1 MQFLTH
7 MQYKA
12 DIIIQNTHEA
22 LLGVASTTGVYVY
35 KQMGT
40 PIYIGKA
47 VNLKARLLS
56 HEQNALQD
64 AKEAKIVT
72 SADSIELIYTDSE
85 FLALVLEAKLI
96 SSIKPRYN
104 VRWRDD
110 KSHLYIKI
118 TMRDPFPKVFITR
131 RENDGKSRYFGPFDS
146 MKSVETLV
154 KQIRRIVPFCT
165 QKTIHKGACFYHK
178 IGLCDPC
185 PNIVEHDTEP
195 EKSRGKKRYRAQI
208 TTIVRV
214 LDGKTD
220 LVFRSLRKEIHDLTD
235 TQHYE
240 EAMKRRD
247 AMRQLELLI
256 MHGSFIDGNIHLY
269 NRSEQALAALQT
281 ILKPYYP
288 SLSDLHRIECYDNS
302 TLSFQNSTAS
312 MVVFTDGMVDK
323 KEYRRFKLRT
333 KPNNDFDM
341 MKEVITRRLKN
352 TRWPTPDLIIIDGG
366 KPQVRAVQK
375 IISANSQFSPS
386 AGRAISKNQKEQKL
400 MENWNLIIENLPI
413 IGLAKNPDRIVVGIG
428 NLPTIRP
435 ERHNLGYRLLQHM
448 RDEAHRFAKK
458 YHTYLRNHSEMV
470 Q

>member
-1 MQFLTH
+1 V
-7 MQYKA
+7 K
-12 DIIIQNTHEA
+12 
-22 LLGVASTTGVYVY
+22 
-35 KQMGT
+35 
-40 PIYIGKA
+40 
-47 VNLKARLLS
+47 
-56 HEQNALQD
+56 
-64 AKEAKIVT
+64 
-72 SADSIELIYTDSE
+72 
-85 FLALVLEAKLI
+85 
-96 SSIKPRYN
+96 
-104 VRWRDD
+104 
-110 KSHLYIKI
+110 
-118 TMRDPFPKVFITR
+118 DPYPKVLITR

-195 EKSRGKKRYRAQI
+195 EKTRDKKRYRAQI

-220 LVFRSLRKEIHDLTD
+220 LVFRSLRKEIRDLTD

-352 TRWPTPDLIIIDGG
+352 TRWPAPDLIIIDGG

-375 IISANSQFSPS
+375 ILNSNLQFSPS
-386 AGRAISKNQKEQKL
+386 AGQAISKNQKEQKL
-400 MENWNLIIENLPI
+400 IKNWNLNIENLPI
-413 IGLAKNPDRIVVGIG
+413 IGLLPHYGLRSRSTDLFLTSTKLALQPCLG
-428 NLPTIRP
+428 NLPD
-435 ERHNLGYRLLQHM
+435 HYANLKLNHLHLWRVSLEQLAEK
-448 RDEAHRFAKK
+448 DLKCHRQTWKQLK
-458 YHTYLRNHSEMV
+458 V
-470 Q
+470 QFFYFYP